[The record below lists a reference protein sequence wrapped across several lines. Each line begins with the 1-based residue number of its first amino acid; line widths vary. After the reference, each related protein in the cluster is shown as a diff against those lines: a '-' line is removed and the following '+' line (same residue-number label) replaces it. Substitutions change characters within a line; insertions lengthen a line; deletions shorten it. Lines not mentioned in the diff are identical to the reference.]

1 MISFFQSAFL
11 LPFAHG
17 SAWSKR
23 MKDHETFLD
32 EKHSEVFDAVVAD
45 LTQKKAN
52 GYPIERMKMDLETF
66 YIHID
71 QDLDGR
77 GQLFHIKMTATIA
90 AYEAL
95 LHEWGEL

>member
-1 MISFFQSAFL
+1 MEEHEAFL
-11 LPFAHG
+11 EE
-17 SAWSKR
+17 R
-23 MKDHETFLD
+23 YNETYDL
-32 EKHSEVFDAVVAD
+32 VIAD

-52 GYPIERMKMDLETF
+52 GYSMDRIKMDLDSY
-66 YIHID
+66 YIRID
-71 QDLDGR
+71 QDFDGR